1 MESKHFPREALF
13 LNNKT
18 ESAKSN
24 SAAPSQMHANAFFY
38 ILYMK
43 LKLIVYMKMNLV
55 WSKHTFTTMEV
66 N

>member
-55 WSKHTFTTMEV
+55 
-66 N
+66 